1 MYFAA
6 SLLAAAVITF
16 YLVGRITKM
25 LHAKRHGPVWVFVAS
40 IVGLGLSSLALIP
53 LGMYVKGLQPIEMFI
68 VTLVLVFII
77 MSIAFKFI
85 NQMNWSAAITT
96 NVANIVIGLITVV
109 TAIVVNGES
118 LEDSFRTVAHMT
130 KEKASLVQSVV
141 TGEEVLD
148 ESQQE
153 AIADA
158 PDANDSGAA
167 EVSEDAGATMADDLA
182 ATEGESEGGLE
193 PSVSELDLLPP
204 PAVAE
209 IKRKKNHVYVE
220 PKFRVISLGALNSAV
235 GKTIRIHRR
244 NADSVTGILVK
255 RSARDVV
262 IKQRMKGGSAITPI
276 SVSRISKLEVYR

>member
-1 MYFAA
+1 MYFAL
-6 SLLAAAVITF
+6 SLAAAAVITF

-40 IVGLGLSSLALIP
+40 LVGLGLSSLSLVP
-53 LGMYVKGLQPIEMFI
+53 LGIYIKGLEPMEMFI
-68 VTLVLVFII
+68 VTLALVFVI
-77 MSIAFKFI
+77 MSLAFKYI

-141 TGEEVLD
+141 SGEEVLN
-148 ESQQE
+148 ESEQE
-153 AIADA
+153 VIADDL
-158 PDANDSGAA
+158 DANNSDVAD
-167 EVSEDAGATMADDLA
+167 EPPEATMADDLA
-182 ATEGESEGGLE
+182 ATEGESEDALE
-193 PSVSELDLLPP
+193 PSLSELDLLPP
-204 PAVAE
+204 AAVAE
-209 IKRKKNHVYVE
+209 IKKKKQHVYVE

-235 GKTIRIHRR
+235 GKTIRIHRK
-244 NADSVTGILVK
+244 NADSVTGVLVK

-276 SVSRISKLEVYR
+276 AVSRISKLEVYR

>member
-1 MYFAA
+1 MYFAI
-6 SLLAAAVITF
+6 SLIAAAVITF

-40 IVGLGLSSLALIP
+40 LVGLGLSSLALIP

-68 VTLVLVFII
+68 VTLALVFVI
-77 MSIAFKFI
+77 MSIAFKYI

-141 TGEEVLD
+141 TGEEVFD
-148 ESQQE
+148 ENQQE
-153 AIADA
+153 AMTV
-158 PDANDSGAA
+158 DSEASDSDVV
-167 EVSEDAGATMADDLA
+167 EETGATMADDIA
-182 ATEGESEGGLE
+182 ETEGESEDALE
-193 PSVSELDLLPP
+193 PSLSELDLLPP
-204 PAVAE
+204 AAVAE
-209 IKRKKNHVYVE
+209 IKKKKQHVYVE

-235 GKTIRIHRR
+235 GKTIRIHRK
-244 NADSVTGILVK
+244 NAGSVTGILVK

-276 SVSRISKLEVYR
+276 AVSRISKLEVYR

>member
-1 MYFAA
+1 MYFAI
-6 SLLAAAVITF
+6 SLIAAAVITF

-40 IVGLGLSSLALIP
+40 LVGLGLSSLALIP

-68 VTLVLVFII
+68 VTLALVFVI
-77 MSIAFKFI
+77 MSIAFKYI

-141 TGEEVLD
+141 TGEEVFD
-148 ESQQE
+148 ENQQE
-153 AIADA
+153 AMAV
-158 PDANDSGAA
+158 DSEASDSDVV
-167 EVSEDAGATMADDLA
+167 EETGATMADDIA
-182 ATEGESEGGLE
+182 ETEGESEDALE
-193 PSVSELDLLPP
+193 PSLSELDLLPP
-204 PAVAE
+204 AAVAE
-209 IKRKKNHVYVE
+209 IKKKKQHVYVE

-235 GKTIRIHRR
+235 GKTIRIYRK
-244 NADSVTGILVK
+244 NAGSVTGILVK

-276 SVSRISKLEVYR
+276 AVSRISKLEVYR